1 MLKPVFAIGRRH
13 FRRWIIFAL
22 ALFASFALHGGLILP
37 IASQAQI
44 AVENQAGGQFTS
56 GGTPQTATSNTTS
69 FQVSGTAQEQ
79 GLSIVKTADRT
90 AAEPGDVVLYRLLV
104 TNTSTTTAATPLTIV
119 DQLPLGLLYVSDSA
133 QATPTAP
140 TSVVVDNRQITFEF
154 PTLAAGASL
163 NIVYAVLVTP
173 DGVRGSGRNIA
184 QASAPGFAS
193 VDSQFQLLIRPGIV
207 ADCGTVVGRV
217 FVDKNFDGEQ
227 QPGEDGVPNAVI
239 FMDDGNRII
248 TDPEGLFSVINVYA
262 GYRVGTL
269 DLTSLPGYTLAPNLY
284 RLDQNS
290 QSRLVQLEPGGLVR
304 MNFGVT
310 PTFGEGQVGLSQ

>member
-1 MLKPVFAIGRRH
+1 MLKPILTIGRCLL
-13 FRRWIIFAL
+13 RRWAIFIL
-22 ALFASFALHGGLILP
+22 ALLTSVLLHGGLIWP
-37 IASQAQI
+37 IVSQAQVTVTNT
-44 AVENQAGGQFTS
+44 ASAEFTDINNNV
-56 GGTPQTATSNTTS
+56 QTGTSNSTTV
-69 FQVSGTAQEQ
+69 QVPSTAQQ
-79 GLSIVKTADRT
+79 PGLSIVKTADRT

-104 TNTSTTTAATPLTIV
+104 TNNSTNAATPLTVV
-119 DQLPLGLLYVSDSA
+119 DTLPLGLLYVPDSV

-140 TSVVVDNRQITFEF
+140 TSVSVTNSQVTLQF
-154 PTLAAGASL
+154 PTLAAGESL
-163 NIVYAVLVTP
+163 NIVYAVLLTP
-173 DGVRGSGRNIA
+173 DSVRGSGQNVA
-184 QASAPGFAS
+184 QASAPGFATVS
-193 VDSQFQLLIRPGIV
+193 SQFRLLIRPGIV

-227 QPGEDGVPNAVI
+227 QPGEAGVPNAVI

-248 TDPEGLFSVINVYA
+248 TDPEGLFSVANVFA

-284 RLDQNS
+284 RLEQNS

-310 PTFGEGQVGLSQ
+310 PTFGEGDVGQS